1 MLYYIFGTIS
11 LILGLIFLK
20 VAIQDKKDGS
30 TFGTILWSI
39 VSTTFFWYSIM
50 TYSYNLFA

>member
-20 VAIQDKKDGS
+20 IAIQDKKDGS

-39 VSTTFFWYSIM
+39 VSTTFLWYSIM

>member
-20 VAIQDKKDGS
+20 VAIQDKKGGS
-30 TFGTILWSI
+30 IFGTILWSI
-39 VSTTFFWYSIM
+39 VSTTFLWYSIM

>member
-30 TFGTILWSI
+30 TFGTILSKKSDKNTPT
-39 VSTTFFWYSIM
+39 STSRR
-50 TYSYNLFA
+50 

>member
-20 VAIQDKKDGS
+20 IAIQDKKDGS

-39 VSTTFFWYSIM
+39 VSTTFLWYSIM
-50 TYSYNLFA
+50 TYAYNLFS

>member
-39 VSTTFFWYSIM
+39 VSTTFLWYSIM
-50 TYSYNLFA
+50 TYAYNLFV

>member
-20 VAIQDKKDGS
+20 VVIQDKKDGS
-30 TFGTILWSI
+30 IFGTILWSI
-39 VSTTFFWYSIM
+39 VSTTFLWYSIM
-50 TYSYNLFA
+50 AYSYNLFT

>member
-39 VSTTFFWYSIM
+39 VSTTFLWYSIM
-50 TYSYNLFA
+50 TYAYNLFS

>member
-20 VAIQDKKDGS
+20 IAIQDKKDGS

-39 VSTTFFWYSIM
+39 ISTTFLWYSIM
-50 TYSYNLFA
+50 TYAYNLFS